1 MCLYWLSTQQVL
13 SRMGCFIGVISRF
26 FLFFFL
32 FTCVDTTTSRH
43 EQQTFSIT
51 RRYYRK
57 FRNFTIKVLLI
68 TVIDLFASLAPV
80 CSPFF
85 HFFFFRKASPK
96 PKNHKKHMSG
106 DFARTLQVLLTQIL
120 ISCAIHIL
128 KQRNKTADSPL
139 NFLYSRLVWSKQL
152 LGYFDYSNSGLKK
165 CPLCNGKLKIEFDL
179 LSQINQC
186 KFNTFQFELHSVRRA
201 LTDWGSGPG

>member
-1 MCLYWLSTQQVL
+1 MVMRFSCVCIDYPHNKCSLEWGVL
-13 SRMGCFIGVISRF
+13 LVLLAGV

-85 HFFFFRKASPK
+85 HFFFSEKLRRNPKIIRNICRAISPEPYK
-96 PKNHKKHMSG
+96 SY
-106 DFARTLQVLLTQIL
+106 LL
-120 ISCAIHIL
+120 
-128 KQRNKTADSPL
+128 K
-139 NFLYSRLVWSKQL
+139 Y
-152 LGYFDYSNSGLKK
+152 
-165 CPLCNGKLKIEFDL
+165 
-179 LSQINQC
+179 
-186 KFNTFQFELHSVRRA
+186 
-201 LTDWGSGPG
+201 